1 MGTLIELL
9 LVASMPVLEFML
21 IIALG
26 IFLAFHRIN
35 LLGPTSRHH
44 LNQMVFYVFG
54 PAMVCSY
61 LAQAVTLES
70 FLTMWFMPINI
81 LLTFVIGSALGWVLA
96 KITRA
101 PKHIQGLIISS
112 CSAGNLG
119 AMPIIIIP
127 AICKQQGSPF
137 GAADVCS
144 KYGLAYAS
152 LSMAIGTVYIWL
164 YVYNIVR
171 ISTKKGVEI
180 TDDANKC
187 GIDNK
192 LNGDTLVSI
201 SETDRLGPSEFTD
214 ASPVI
219 QLANYSFEEHNGKTS
234 ANVAEQIHSTHQ
246 SVNTSMDQV
255 FNPNKFKAAVTFKI
269 NQGFRN
275 TCKHINLKAVLA
287 PSTIAAAVGFFIG
300 MISPF
305 RKLLFGNDAP
315 LHVVGDTALMVGN
328 AALPS
333 ITLILGANL
342 LKGLKGSKVKL
353 TIILG
358 VIVVRYIFLPLL
370 GILIVKGAVRAG
382 FVHSHDLLLQFVI
395 LLQYALPPALTI
407 GTITQLF
414 GESESECAVIML
426 WTYAV
431 APLTF
436 TLWCTFFLWLV
447 SH

>member
-1 MGTLIELL
+1 MGSIVELL
-9 LVASMPVLEFML
+9 LVASMPVLKFML
-21 IIALG
+21 ISALG
-26 IFLAFHRIN
+26 IFLALKRIDI
-35 LLGPTSRHH
+35 LGPTARHH

-54 PAMVCSY
+54 PALVCSY
-61 LAQAVTLES
+61 LAQTVTLES

-96 KITRA
+96 KLTGA
-101 PKHIQGLIISS
+101 PKYIQGLVVSS

-127 AICKQQGSPF
+127 AICKQRGNPF
-137 GAADVCS
+137 GAENVCN

-164 YVYNIVR
+164 YIYNIVR
-171 ISTKKGVEI
+171 ISTKKEVET
-180 TDDANKC
+180 TDTNGC
-187 GIDNK
+187 GNDMNLHGDVL
-192 LNGDTLVSI
+192 LNI
-201 SETDRLGPSEFTD
+201 PENERLGSSEFTD

-219 QLANYSFEEHNGKTS
+219 QLTSHSSEEHDGKTS
-234 ANVAEQIHSTHQ
+234 VDAAERIPSTHPKVAA
-246 SVNTSMDQV
+246 SKDHVL
-255 FNPNKFKAAVTFKI
+255 NPNKLKDATTFKI
-269 NQGFRN
+269 SQGFRN

-300 MISPF
+300 MISPI
-305 RKLLFGNDAP
+305 RKLLFGDDAP
-315 LHVVGDTALMVGN
+315 LHVVGDTAFMIGD
-328 AALPS
+328 ASIPS

-342 LKGLKGSKVKL
+342 LKGLKKSKVKL

-358 VIVVRYIFLPLL
+358 IIVVRYIFLPLL

-382 FVHSHDLLLQFVI
+382 FVQPHDLLLQFVS

-414 GESESECAVIML
+414 GESETECAVIML
-426 WTYAV
+426 WTYAA
-431 APLTF
+431 APVTF
-436 TLWCTFFLWLV
+436 TLWSAFFLWLV